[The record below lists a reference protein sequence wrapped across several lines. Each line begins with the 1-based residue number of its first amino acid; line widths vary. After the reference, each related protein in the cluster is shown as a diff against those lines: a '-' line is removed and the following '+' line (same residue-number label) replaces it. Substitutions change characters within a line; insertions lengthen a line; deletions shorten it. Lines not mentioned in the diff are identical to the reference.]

1 MNVMDLLKTHGIE
14 PVRASAAKGGEWHSA
29 CPGCGGTDRFHVWP
43 EQNEGA
49 GSYWCRKCGK
59 GGDGLQFL
67 MDFEGCGFKEA
78 CERLGRDLELVT
90 ARPFAPP
97 EEKSSGGRQWQPRDC
112 SDPDALW
119 QEKAEKFALWCHG
132 NLVKS
137 DADLEYLAS
146 RGVDRRTAEWFK
158 LGLNVGKD
166 GKDLFRPR
174 SAWGVDDEY
183 KADGRKKKLWLPRGI
198 VIPRLDA
205 DGKVQRIRVRRPAGS
220 TPEKPKYYVVPGS
233 SAEMLVL
240 GCDKEA
246 FVIVEAEL
254 DAIAVYAAAG
264 DLVGVVALGSNSAR
278 PDAPAAEVLS
288 GALVILD
295 ALDYDGA
302 GASQRDWWQMHFPQV
317 ERWPV
322 PAGKD
327 PGEAFSAG
335 VNLRAWILE
344 GLPPRF
350 KVRKTGR
357 RTAGPSRSKEQ
368 EDFSREK
375 TQAGEVVGSGHD
387 APGPEPV
394 GDVPV
399 AVFELAQLMR
409 HHPVAVETST
419 QRLTISHRQEWSDRN
434 WELLGK
440 ISDAVYHDPEV
451 FSFFC
456 RLPDGRYNGT
466 RLLEVY
472 AAANKKAAKTGR
484 RARSPLGCGINGA
497 ERAV

>member
-1 MNVMDLLKTHGIE
+1 MNVMDLLKTHGIK
-14 PVRASAAKGGEWHSA
+14 PVKASAAKGGEWHSA
-29 CPGCGGTDRFHVWP
+29 CPGCGGTDRFHIWP

-59 GGDGLQFL
+59 GGDGIQFL

-78 CERLGRDLELVT
+78 CERLGREVDLAS

-97 EEKSSGGRQWQPRDC
+97 EEKASFAGGQWEPRAC
-112 SDPDALW
+112 ASPAALW
-119 QEKAEKFALWCHG
+119 QEKAEKFVLWCHG
-132 NLVKS
+132 NLLKS

-146 RGVDRRTAEWFK
+146 RGIDRRTAEWFK

-174 SAWGVDDEY
+174 SAWGVPEEY

-198 VIPRLDA
+198 VIPRLT
-205 DGKVQRIRVRRPAGS
+205 DGKVERIRVRRPAGS

-240 GCDKEA
+240 GADREA

-278 PDAPAAEVLS
+278 PDVVAADVLS

-302 GASQRDWWQMHFPQV
+302 GASQRDWWQAHFPQV

-327 PGEAFSAG
+327 PGEAFAAG
-335 VNLRAWILE
+335 VNLRPWILE

-350 KVRKTGR
+350 KVQKTGC
-357 RTAGPSRSKEQ
+357 RTAGPSRLNADADFLEGPAAAAGKREAAAPADEAASK
-368 EDFSREK
+368 D
-375 TQAGEVVGSGHD
+375 D
-387 APGPEPV
+387 PGPAA
-394 GDVPV
+394 GVPV

-409 HHPVAVETST
+409 NHPVAVETST
-419 QRLTISHRQEWSDRN
+419 ERLAILHRQEWSDRN

-440 ISDAVYHDPEV
+440 ISDAVYHDPAV
-451 FSFFC
+451 FSYFC
-456 RLPDGRYNGT
+456 RLPDGRYNGR
-466 RLLEVY
+466 RLLEMY
-472 AAANKKAAKTGR
+472 AAEGRKAAV
-484 RARSPLGCGINGA
+484 NQ
-497 ERAV
+497 